1 MAKDWGLWLREL
13 ESFSQVPE
21 FFKIALKNKK
31 YKDLLVEILAG
42 KPDQEENNTKFLSE
56 QKKVVELNFKILEMA
71 FKNPEDPKMREQ
83 VMDCGLIPR
92 IFERLMAVSGEKGRI
107 YEEKKVEEET
117 KDELQLTR
125 KQSRKA
131 EEEAEE
137 FKERQKKKRKGVGY
151 SEKVGN
157 KFDVTAYLANKKQRN
172 AQIKILIDICTNF
185 LNPDQWEA
193 PKEMLD
199 EILESSLMPIL
210 ENAFRN
216 GSFLEISKEADVFH
230 SYLALTRAICQQKN
244 LLPVLV
250 EIDPQFKPV
259 QTEPIY
265 KLLAKLN
272 DLAQIFLNC
281 IQKQS

>member
-1 MAKDWGLWLREL
+1 
-13 ESFSQVPE
+13 
-21 FFKIALKNKK
+21 
-31 YKDLLVEILAG
+31 
-42 KPDQEENNTKFLSE
+42 
-56 QKKVVELNFKILEMA
+56 
-71 FKNPEDPKMREQ
+71 MREQ
-83 VMDCGLIPR
+83 VMTCGLMSR
-92 IFERLMAVSGEKGRI
+92 IFERLMAVSGEKPRI
-107 YEEKKVEEET
+107 YEEKKEVEEKE
-117 KDELQLTR
+117 DDLLLTR
-125 KQSRKA
+125 KKSRKA

-172 AQIKILIDICTNF
+172 AQIKILIDIVTNF

-199 EILESSLMPIL
+199 EILESALMPIL

-216 GSFLEISKEADVFH
+216 GSFLEISKEAECFH

-250 EIDPQFKPV
+250 ELDPQFKPV

-281 IQKQS
+281 INQQSKDQE